1 MSVFRIAFNNFKN
14 NIKIYNMYFIAMV
27 FSVVILCNFE
37 MMAYGET
44 IKRLGEYNYQYVSV
58 LLKTVAV
65 ILMTFLIFFIW
76 YASNIFIRNRKKEI
90 GIYAFIG
97 LDSKIIGKMYFI
109 ENMLIGISSCVIG
122 ILIGIVTSKFFQV
135 TVLKIAGYKLDVTF
149 EVSLKGVAYTAAVFL
164 SIFLLITIK
173 GFFNIAGSKIIDL
186 LNESKK
192 SENIDKVNAFT
203 YIIAIISIIILL
215 TGYYISTAS
224 RSNIAYAF
232 GATILVVIGTY
243 GFFGSILSI
252 VFNLL
257 MGNKKILYKGENI
270 ITLSNL
276 SFRLRKNY
284 RTFATIAVVIA
295 TTITVLGTSVSMK
308 KIYDNSVKNAGI
320 FNIAVI
326 SYNPISKDDV
336 NFTIKKDNI
345 SGSIGVKIIGVED
358 ELSSYD
364 NNINSIIKYSDFKK
378 LLKING
384 EEEVL
389 KEIEKQSLNNKRCI
403 SVKKPGTLISFVGDS
418 NKYKLN
424 GKTYNVSKRVSATVL
439 GMAFDTALV
448 VISDD
453 NYLELENS
461 AESIYF
467 YGIKLKD
474 NNLTESIAE
483 KLMSNLS
490 SSDTFIY
497 NSNTQIERFTWL
509 KFVYAVGAFL
519 FLVFIMAAAS
529 ILYMKMYSDAMED
542 KDKYRILKDIGASSK
557 DIINSIRKE
566 ISLVYLI
573 PLVLAAAHS
582 YFAINVLANYLETDL
597 IAVYIISLATCFIVF
612 AVLCISTISAFRKI
626 IKI

>member
-122 ILIGIVTSKFFQV
+122 IIIGIVTSKFFQV

-326 SYNPISKDDV
+326 SYKPISEDDI
-336 NFTIKKDNI
+336 NFTIEQDNI

-573 PLVLAAAHS
+573 PLALAAVHS

-597 IAVYIISLATCFIVF
+597 IVVYIISLAICFIVF

>member
-14 NIKIYNMYFIAMV
+14 NIKVYNMYFIAMV

-97 LDSKIIGKMYFI
+97 LDSNIIGKMYFI

-122 ILIGIVTSKFFQV
+122 IIIGIVTSKFFQV

-295 TTITVLGTSVSMK
+295 TTITVLGTAVSMK

-320 FNIAVI
+320 FNIAFI
-326 SYNPISKDDV
+326 SYNPISEDDI
-336 NFTIKKDNI
+336 NFTIEQDNI

-424 GKTYNVSKRVSATVL
+424 GEIYNVSKRISARVL

-474 NNLTESIAE
+474 NNSTESIAE

>member
-14 NIKIYNMYFIAMV
+14 NIKVYNMYFIAMV

-97 LDSKIIGKMYFI
+97 LDSNIIGKMYFI

-122 ILIGIVTSKFFQV
+122 IIIGIVTSKFFQV

-149 EVSLKGVAYTAAVFL
+149 EVSLKGVVYTAAVFL

-243 GFFGSILSI
+243 GFFGSILFI

-474 NNLTESIAE
+474 NNSTESIAE

-542 KDKYRILKDIGASSK
+542 KGKYGILKDIGASQK
-557 DIINSIRKE
+557 EIINSIKKE

-573 PLVLAAAHS
+573 PLALAAVHS

-597 IAVYIISLATCFIVF
+597 IVVYIISLAICFIVF
-612 AVLCISTISAFRKI
+612 AVLCISSISAFRKI

>member
-14 NIKIYNMYFIAMV
+14 NIKVYNMYFIAMV

-97 LDSKIIGKMYFI
+97 LDSNIIGKMYFI

-122 ILIGIVTSKFFQV
+122 IIIGIVTSKFFQV

-149 EVSLKGVAYTAAVFL
+149 EVSLKGVVYTAAVFL

-203 YIIAIISIIILL
+203 YIIAIASIIILL

-243 GFFGSILSI
+243 GFFGSILFI

-295 TTITVLGTSVSMK
+295 TTITVLGTAVSMK

-424 GKTYNVSKRVSATVL
+424 GEIYNVSKRISARVL

-474 NNLTESIAE
+474 NNSTESIAE

-542 KDKYRILKDIGASSK
+542 KGKYGILKDIGASQK
-557 DIINSIRKE
+557 EIINSIKKE

-573 PLVLAAAHS
+573 PLALAAVHS

-597 IAVYIISLATCFIVF
+597 IVVYIISLAICFIVF
-612 AVLCISTISAFRKI
+612 AVLCISSISAFRKI

>member
-14 NIKIYNMYFIAMV
+14 NIKVYNMYFIAMV

-97 LDSKIIGKMYFI
+97 LDSNIIGKMYFI

-122 ILIGIVTSKFFQV
+122 IIIGIVTSKFFQV

-203 YIIAIISIIILL
+203 YIIAIASIIILL

-326 SYNPISKDDV
+326 SYKPISEDDI
-336 NFTIKKDNI
+336 NFTIEQDNI

-424 GKTYNVSKRVSATVL
+424 GEIYNVSKRISARVL

-474 NNLTESIAE
+474 NNSTESIAE

-529 ILYMKMYSDAMED
+529 ILYMKMYSDAIED
-542 KDKYRILKDIGASSK
+542 KDKYRILKDIGASPK